1 MTHIVI
7 LEIGIAVLLVAGVG
21 LLANKLKFSVIPF
34 FIIIG
39 MLLGNPAYPEF
50 LTSFLKKVDNA
61 SVSAAVDTVW
71 TFFTFTE
78 SKPFI
83 EFMGRL
89 GVLFLLFYLG
99 LEFSVGRLI
108 KSGKSIV
115 TGGSLYVLLNFLS
128 GLMIGWLMQLPLK
141 EMMVLC
147 GLMTSSSTAIVA
159 KVLTDLKRTANPETE
174 VIMGMIMFDDL
185 FIAMHISF
193 LSGLILAGG
202 TSFMS
207 VLGTSLLALGF
218 ILTFLILGRKLIPFI
233 DKILQEKSS
242 ELFILIIFSL
252 LFVIAGFSETIHVA
266 EAIGALM
273 AGLVFA
279 DSKYIKKIEA
289 MVLPYKDFFGA
300 MFFFSFGLSIDIYT
314 LGGAVGWATLAAVV
328 TVIGNVASGYFAA
341 HFSKMKPRTSFDIG
355 FTLSA
360 RGEFSI
366 IMANIGKAGG
376 LNPILQSFVVVY
388 VLILSIVSPLL
399 TKESRN
405 IWNGLFGKEKATSKP
420 KKTLADLEAK
430 GANKDGSL

>member
-1 MTHIVI
+1 MSHIVI
-7 LEIGIAVLLVAGVG
+7 LEIGIAILLVALVG
-21 LLANKLKFSVIPF
+21 LLANRLRFSVIPF
-34 FIIIG
+34 FIVIG
-39 MLLGNPAYPEF
+39 MLLGNETYPTFIAEF
-50 LTSFLKKVDNA
+50 LRSMGNA
-61 SVSAAVDTVW
+61 QLIETVDTVW
-71 TFFTFTE
+71 KFFTFSE

-89 GVLFLLFYLG
+89 GVLYLLFYLG

-115 TGGSLYVLLNFLS
+115 TGGSLYVLINFVS
-128 GLMIGWLMQLPLK
+128 GLLIGWLMDLPFK
-141 EMMVLC
+141 ELMVLC

-159 KVLTDLKRTANPETE
+159 KVLTDLKRTANAETE

-193 LSGLILAGG
+193 LSGLILTGG
-202 TSFMS
+202 TSFWA
-207 VLGTSLLALGF
+207 VAGTSLLALGF
-218 ILTFLILGRKLIPFI
+218 ILTFLILGRKLIPTI
-233 DKILQEKSS
+233 DKLLQDKSS

-279 DSKYIKKIEA
+279 DSKYLKKIEA

-314 LGGAVGWATLAAVV
+314 LGGAVGWAALAAFV
-328 TVIGNVASGYFAA
+328 TIIGNLASGYFAA
-341 HFSKMKPRTSFDIG
+341 RFSQLKPRTAFDIG

-376 LNPILQSFVVVY
+376 LLPVIQSFVVVY
-388 VLILSIVSPLL
+388 VLILSVVSPLL
-399 TKESRN
+399 TKESRK
-405 IWNGLFGKEKATSKP
+405 IWTGLFGKDAPPSKP
-420 KKTLADLEAK
+420 KKTLQELEAGVVEEPLK
-430 GANKDGSL
+430 

>member
-1 MTHIVI
+1 MSHIVI
-7 LEIGIAVLLVAGVG
+7 LEIGIAVLLVAIVG
-21 LLANKLKFSVIPF
+21 LLANKLRFSVIPF

-39 MLLGNPAYPEF
+39 MLLGNQDYPVFVTDF
-50 LTSFLKKVDNA
+50 LNNLGNPGFTASFNKV
-61 SVSAAVDTVW
+61 W
-71 TFFTFTE
+71 EFFTFSE

-83 EFMGRL
+83 DFMGRL

-115 TGGSLYVLLNFLS
+115 TGGSLYVLLNFVS
-128 GLMIGWLMQLPLK
+128 GLLIGWLMDLPFK
-141 EMMVLC
+141 ELMVLC

-193 LSGLILAGG
+193 LSGLILTGG
-202 TSFMS
+202 TSVGA

-218 ILTFLILGRKLIPFI
+218 ILAFLILGRRLIPFI
-233 DKILQEKSS
+233 DKLLQDKSS
-242 ELFILIIFSL
+242 ELFILVIFSL

-279 DSKYIKKIEA
+279 DSKYIKKIEH

-300 MFFFSFGLSIDIYT
+300 MFFFSFGLSINIYT
-314 LGGAVGWATLAAVV
+314 LGGAVGWAALAALV
-328 TVIGNVASGYFAA
+328 TIICNVASGFFAA
-341 HFSKMKPRTSFDIG
+341 HFAKMKPKASFDIG
-355 FTLSA
+355 LTLSA

-376 LNPILQSFVVVY
+376 LLPIIQSFVVVY
-388 VLILSIVSPLL
+388 VLILSILSPLL

-405 IWNGLFGKEKATSKP
+405 LWDKLFGKEEKASKP
-420 KKTLADLEAK
+420 KKTLADLETGIQK
-430 GANKDGSL
+430 EG

>member
-1 MTHIVI
+1 MSHIVI
-7 LEIGIAVLLVAGVG
+7 LEIGIAVLLVASVG
-21 LLANKLKFSVIPF
+21 LLANRLKFSVIPF

-39 MLLGNPAYPEF
+39 MLLGNKEYPEYVSDMLYSLNNPGF
-50 LTSFLKKVDNA
+50 KEGFDKV
-61 SVSAAVDTVW
+61 W
-71 TFFTFTE
+71 GFFTFSE

-99 LEFSVGRLI
+99 LEFSVGRLL

-115 TGGSLYVLLNFLS
+115 TGGSLYVLLNFVS
-128 GLMIGWLMQLPLK
+128 GILIGWLMDLPFK
-141 EMMVLC
+141 ELMVLC

-193 LSGLILAGG
+193 LSGLILTGG
-202 TSFMS
+202 TSVGA

-233 DKILQEKSS
+233 DRILQDKSS
-242 ELFILIIFSL
+242 ELFILVVFSL

-279 DSKYIKKIEA
+279 DSKYIKKIEH

-300 MFFFSFGLSIDIYT
+300 MFFFSFGLSIDVFT
-314 LGGAVGWATLAAVV
+314 LGGAVGWAALAAIV
-328 TVIGNVASGYFAA
+328 TIICNVGSGFFAA
-341 HFSKMKPRTSFDIG
+341 HFSKLKPKASFDIG

-376 LNPILQSFVVVY
+376 LLPIIQSFVVVY

-405 IWNGLFGKEKATSKP
+405 IWDKLFGKEEKASKP
-420 KKTLADLEAK
+420 KKTLADLEALVTK
-430 GANKDGSL
+430 ED

>member
-1 MTHIVI
+1 MSHIVV
-7 LEIGIAVLLVAGVG
+7 LEIGIAVLLVALVG
-21 LLANKLKFSVIPF
+21 ILANRLRFSVIPF

-39 MLLGNPAYPEF
+39 MLLGNREYPPIIAELIAQINIPGF
-50 LTSFLKKVDNA
+50 KEGFD
-61 SVSAAVDTVW
+61 SVWS
-71 TFFTFTE
+71 FFTFSE

-83 EFMGRL
+83 DFMGRL

-115 TGGSLYVLLNFLS
+115 TGGTLYVLLNFVS
-128 GLMIGWLMQLPLK
+128 GLLIGWLMNLPFK
-141 EMMVLC
+141 ELMVLC
-147 GLMTSSSTAIVA
+147 GLMTSSSTVIVA

-193 LSGLILAGG
+193 LSGLILTGG
-202 TSFMS
+202 SSFWA
-207 VLGTSLLALGF
+207 VAATSLLSLVF
-218 ILTFLILGRKLIPFI
+218 ILLFLVFGRKLIPFI
-233 DKILQEKSS
+233 DRLLHEKSS
-242 ELFILIIFSL
+242 ELFALIIFSL
-252 LFVIAGFSETIHVA
+252 LFVIAGFSEVIHVA

-289 MVLPYKDFFGA
+289 LVLPFKDFFGA
-300 MFFFSFGLSIDIYT
+300 MFFFSFGLSINVYS
-314 LGGAVGWATLAAVV
+314 LGGAVGWAVLAAFITIVC
-328 TVIGNVASGYFAA
+328 NLASGYIAA
-341 HFSKMKPRTSFDIG
+341 HFSKLKPRTSFDIG

-366 IMANIGKAGG
+366 IMANIGVAAG
-376 LNPILQSFVVVY
+376 LLPVIQSFVVVY
-388 VLILSIVSPLL
+388 VLILSVVSPLL

-405 IWNGLFGKEKATSKP
+405 IWNKLMGEDKQASRPIKR
-420 KKTLADLEAK
+420 LADLETPK
-430 GANKDGSL
+430 EDDSKL

>member
-1 MTHIVI
+1 MLSPTLI
-7 LEIGIAVLLVAGVG
+7 LEVGVAVFLVAVVG
-21 LLANKLKFSVIPF
+21 LLANRLRFSVIPF

-39 MLLGNPAYPEF
+39 MLLGQHAPQF
-50 LTSFLKKVDNA
+50 WHIDLQ
-61 SVSAAVDTVW
+61 
-71 TFFTFTE
+71 FTE

-99 LEFSVGRLI
+99 LEFSVSRLM

-115 TGGSLYVLLNFLS
+115 TGGTTYVFLNFIS
-128 GLMIGWLMQLPLK
+128 GLLIGWLMDLPFK

-147 GLMTSSSTAIVA
+147 GVMTSSSTAIVA
-159 KVLTDLKRTANPETE
+159 KVLTDLKRTANAETE

-193 LSGLILAGG
+193 LSGLILTGG
-202 TSFMS
+202 TSVWS
-207 VLGTSLLALGF
+207 VVSTSLLALGF
-218 ILTFLILGRKLIPFI
+218 ILAFLILGRKLVPAI
-233 DKILQEKSS
+233 DKLLHEKSS
-242 ELFILIIFSL
+242 ELFILLVFSL
-252 LFVIAGFSETIHVA
+252 LFIIAGFSETIHVA

-279 DSKYIKKIEA
+279 DSKYIKKIEG
-289 MVLPYKDFFGA
+289 MILPYKDFFGA

-314 LGGAVGWATLAAVV
+314 LGGAVGWASLAAFV

-341 HFSKMKPRTSFDIG
+341 KFSGMKPRTSFDIG

-376 LNPILQSFVVVY
+376 LLPVIQSFVVVY

-399 TKESRN
+399 TKESRK
-405 IWNGLFGKEKATSKP
+405 IWNGLFGKDQTPQKP
-420 KKTLADLEAK
+420 KKTLSQLEASVK
-430 GANKDGSL
+430 NT

>member
-1 MTHIVI
+1 MPNTII
-7 LEIGIAVLLVAGVG
+7 IEIGIAVLLVALVG
-21 LLANKLKFSVIPF
+21 LLANRLRFSVIPF
-34 FIIIG
+34 FIVIG
-39 MLLGNPAYPEF
+39 MVLGNESYPGFVADGLASIGNES
-50 LTSFLKKVDNA
+50 LTNLVNSIWK
-61 SVSAAVDTVW
+61 
-71 TFFTFTE
+71 FFTFTE

-83 EFMGRL
+83 DFMGRL

-115 TGGSLYVLLNFLS
+115 AGGSFYVALNFVS
-128 GLMIGWLMQLPLK
+128 GLLVGWMMDLPFK

-147 GLMTSSSTAIVA
+147 GIMTSSSTAIVA

-193 LSGLILAGG
+193 LSGLILTGSS
-202 TSFMS
+202 SFWA
-207 VLGTSLLALGF
+207 VAGTSLLALGF

-233 DKILQEKSS
+233 DRLLQEKSS

-252 LFVIAGFSETIHVA
+252 LFTIAGFSETIHVA

-279 DSKYIKKIEA
+279 DSKYLKKIEG
-289 MVLPYKDFFGA
+289 MVLPFKDFFGA
-300 MFFFSFGLSIDIYT
+300 MFFFSFGLSIDMYS
-314 LGGAVGWATLAAVV
+314 LGGAVGWAAFAALI
-328 TVIGNVASGYFAA
+328 TVIGNVASGYFATK
-341 HFSKMKPRTSFDIG
+341 FSNLQPKNSVDIG

-366 IMANIGKAGG
+366 IMANIGKAGQ
-376 LNPILQSFVVVY
+376 LLPVIQSFVVVY
-388 VLILSIVSPLL
+388 VLILSVVSPLL

-405 IWNGLFGKEKATSKP
+405 IWNKLSGQKEAP
-420 KKTLADLEAK
+420 KKAKKRLSDLEATIQEP
-430 GANKDGSL
+430 

>member
-1 MTHIVI
+1 
-7 LEIGIAVLLVAGVG
+7 
-21 LLANKLKFSVIPF
+21 
-34 FIIIG
+34 
-39 MLLGNPAYPEF
+39 MLLGNEEYPAFMGDLLAQINNEALSTGF
-50 LTSFLKKVDNA
+50 QSFW
-61 SVSAAVDTVW
+61 S
-71 TFFTFTE
+71 FFTFSE
-78 SKPFI
+78 SRPFI

-115 TGGSLYVLLNFLS
+115 VGGSLYVLLNFVS
-128 GLMIGWLMQLPLK
+128 GLLIGWLMDLPFK
-141 EMMVLC
+141 ELMVLC
-147 GLMTSSSTAIVA
+147 GLMTSSSTVIVA

-193 LSGLILAGG
+193 LSGLILTGG
-202 TSFMS
+202 TSVMA
-207 VLGTSLLALGF
+207 VLLTSLMALGF
-218 ILTFLILGRKLIPFI
+218 ILSFLILGRKLVPFI
-233 DKILQEKSS
+233 DRVLHEKSS
-242 ELFILIIFSL
+242 ELFILLVFSL

-289 MVLPYKDFFGA
+289 VVLPFKDFFGA
-300 MFFFSFGLSIDIYT
+300 MFFFGFGLSIDMYS

-328 TVIGNVASGYFAA
+328 TVICNVASGYFAA
-341 HFSKMKPRTSFDIG
+341 HFSKLKPRASFDIG
-355 FTLSA
+355 LTLSA

-376 LNPILQSFVVVY
+376 LLPVIQSFVVVY
-388 VLILSIVSPLL
+388 VLILSIISPLL

-405 IWNGLFGKEKATSKP
+405 IWNGLFGKEEIPQKP
-420 KKTLADLEAK
+420 KKTLEELER
-430 GANKDGSL
+430 GISE

>member
-1 MTHIVI
+1 MSHIII
-7 LEIGIAVLLVAGVG
+7 LEIGIAVLLVASVG
-21 LLANKLKFSVIPF
+21 LLANRLRFSVIPF

-39 MLLGNPAYPEF
+39 MFLGNKEYPDF
-50 LTSFLKKVDNA
+50 LVTFLEQSDNTALTHGIEKVW
-61 SVSAAVDTVW
+61 S
-71 TFFTFTE
+71 FFTFSE

-108 KSGKSIV
+108 KSGKSIIV
-115 TGGSLYVLLNFLS
+115 GGSLYVALNFVS
-128 GLMIGWLMQLPLK
+128 GLFIGWLMGLPFK
-141 EMMVLC
+141 EVMVLS

-159 KVLTDLKRTANPETE
+159 KVLTDLKRTANSETE

-193 LSGLILAGG
+193 LSGLIIAGG
-202 TSFMS
+202 TSVWA

-218 ILTFLILGRKLIPFI
+218 ILAFLILGRRLIPFI
-233 DKILQEKSS
+233 DRLLQEKSS

-252 LFVIAGFSETIHVA
+252 LFVIAGVSETIHVA

-314 LGGAVGWATLAAVV
+314 LGGAIGWATLAAVI
-328 TVIGNVASGYFAA
+328 TVLCNVASGYFAA
-341 HFSKMKPRTSFDIG
+341 HFSKMKPRASFDIG

-376 LNPILQSFVVVY
+376 LLPILQSFVVVY

-399 TKESRN
+399 TKESRRL
-405 IWNGLFGKEKATSKP
+405 WNALFGKEEGISKP
-420 KKTLADLEAK
+420 RKTLADLEASISPK
-430 GANKDGSL
+430 KD